1 MHLLY
6 RIFGNLQ
13 YTFVMHY
20 YNSPKAGKTRVPIPI
35 CLSEEGPR
43 TVNGG
48 PPANMVEKQIVRKL
62 NHLCQSLQYQLI

>member
-1 MHLLY
+1 MFFIIYH
-6 RIFGNLQ
+6 
-13 YTFVMHY
+13 
-20 YNSPKAGKTRVPIPI
+20 YNSKKAGKTRIPIPI

-62 NHLCQSLQYQLI
+62 MTNFFA